1 MVQRRPPDP
10 SLSAHLREFH
20 QRLPLACD
28 PPNALLS
35 LPDDRILYLAAVLR
49 DTPVPAPA
57 LSPEEWQ
64 GFLDHLRP
72 HGVYPSW
79 RTGSGPG
86 RRTAGRRSRLWTT

>member
-1 MVQRRPPDP
+1 MSQTWS
-10 SLSAHLREFH
+10 SLFLQTHDSPAV
-20 QRLPLACD
+20 
-28 PPNALLS
+28 
-35 LPDDRILYLAAVLR
+35 AAVLR